1 MELYIGDAMLCSF
14 PIYEATVIADDGD
27 IDGGELDSDGENLD
41 FEALISQLFELLLTL
56 VGNNRY
62 KGLVAGSVGQLMYTV
77 LAYMQMTRDQAIT
90 WARDPN
96 QVFLFASYLMFPL
109 SEFACVRVIF
119 YLAREYCYLIDI
131 KVIELR
137 RYPYPV
143 CFLFRGSFQQC

>member
-1 MELYIGDAMLCSF
+1 MLCSF

-62 KGLVAGSVGQLMYTV
+62 KGLVAGSVGQLMYTA

-96 QVFLFASYLMFPL
+96 QVFLFLLFFLFPL
-109 SEFACVRVIF
+109 L
-119 YLAREYCYLIDI
+119 YTLILYASL
-131 KVIELR
+131 V
-137 RYPYPV
+137 
-143 CFLFRGSFQQC
+143 